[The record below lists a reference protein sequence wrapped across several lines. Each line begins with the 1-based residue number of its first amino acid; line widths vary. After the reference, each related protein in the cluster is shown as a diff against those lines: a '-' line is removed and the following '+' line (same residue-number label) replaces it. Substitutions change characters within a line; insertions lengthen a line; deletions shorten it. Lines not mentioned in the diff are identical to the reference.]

1 MADDIPD
8 DSSYQISFH
17 PSLDSTPDDS
27 IDANEKSFSLENDDE
42 LYNMAHELLA
52 EKPLMA
58 SPIRRFF
65 SCEKNTVKAHGSN
78 RDLIMRSSLRENP
91 KDVNLI
97 ALKKEFGDQFLSEN
111 KTGSET
117 FNDIKMF
124 FFYLYYQLYKFE

>member
-8 DSSYQISFH
+8 DSSEQISFH
-17 PSLDSTPDDS
+17 PSLDSTPHHS
-27 IDANEKSFSLENDDE
+27 IDSNEKSFSLQNDDE

-58 SPIRRFF
+58 PPFHRFVT
-65 SCEKNTVKAHGSN
+65 SGKNTVNPHGSN
-78 RDLIMRSSLRENP
+78 GDLLMRSSLRENP
-91 KDVNLI
+91 KHVSLI